1 MSFLTS
7 LSILRSF
14 FLNHYAENSP
24 QSTFDRVL
32 HENPGAAV
40 FMSQIRF
47 LPMRWESVNSLY
59 STPGLR
65 PCRKEGRWWRAEVLS
80 SRAEDTQERKEMVT
94 WRSTELQGW
103 GHPGRKGDGDVEKR
117 WAPGLRTPRKEG
129 RWWRGEALNSRAEDT
144 QEGREMVTWRSA
156 ELQGWGHLGRK
167 GNGDVEKRWAP
178 GLRIPRKEGRWW
190 QLARCTA
197 EGHLVFSQLPLHC
210 WLILSAQE
218 L

>member
-117 WAPGLRTPRKEG
+117 WAPGLRTPMKEG
-129 RWWRGEALNSRAEDT
+129 RWWHGEALSSRAEDT
-144 QEGREMVTWRSA
+144 QEGREMVTAGQVHCRRPSGVLPTA
-156 ELQGWGHLGRK
+156 LALLTDFECSRAIGLGALYSFLQEVFHDLRVPPCKASHLGYF
-167 GNGDVEKRWAP
+167 G
-178 GLRIPRKEGRWW
+178 IY
-190 QLARCTA
+190 QLC
-197 EGHLVFSQLPLHC
+197 
-210 WLILSAQE
+210 
-218 L
+218 